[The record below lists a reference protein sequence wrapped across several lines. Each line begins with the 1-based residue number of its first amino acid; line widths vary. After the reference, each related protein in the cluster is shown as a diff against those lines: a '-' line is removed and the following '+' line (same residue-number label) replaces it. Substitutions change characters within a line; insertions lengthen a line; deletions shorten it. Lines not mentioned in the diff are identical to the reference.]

1 MSRGVDPVSAHWHVE
16 YDRGPYPYAI
26 PCNCHVEEDHD
37 ETRPVSVRDEAVRFI
52 NLELQTRPD
61 HDLAPIVPAVVDI
74 LIGNP
79 DVLVSLIVEGT
90 R

>member
-1 MSRGVDPVSAHWHVE
+1 M
-16 YDRGPYPYAI
+16 
-26 PCNCHVEEDHD
+26 
-37 ETRPVSVRDEAVRFI
+37 SVRDEAIQFI
-52 NLELQTRPD
+52 NLELQNRPD

-79 DVLVSLIVEGT
+79 DLLVSLIVESQ